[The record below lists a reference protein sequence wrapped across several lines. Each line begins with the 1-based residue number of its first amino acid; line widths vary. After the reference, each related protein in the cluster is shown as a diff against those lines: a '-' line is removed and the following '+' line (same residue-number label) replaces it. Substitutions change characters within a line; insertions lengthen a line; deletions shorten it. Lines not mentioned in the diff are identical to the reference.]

1 MPYHLVITISMH
13 LSAGV
18 RGGKKKETP
27 CIRERMKVP
36 VLSETTKRDSMQI
49 FYFILISFLFGFTAC
64 KPVPKD
70 SLTLLYT
77 SDMTGQIEPCG

>member
-1 MPYHLVITISMH
+1 
-13 LSAGV
+13 
-18 RGGKKKETP
+18 
-27 CIRERMKVP
+27 
-36 VLSETTKRDSMQI
+36 MQI